1 MEHKYRNELQN
12 RTIEPSKDAW
22 KKLEARL
29 TDFEKS
35 KKQKKWTFLKYAASI
50 LILISFGI
58 YFGHENEQTSEK
70 EIVAEPVLKVQE
82 NKIQSIVEQ
91 PQNVIAASE
100 NEKSS
105 VKSIQKKTIN
115 NAIVNNQIY
124 ETVALVNETKEEK
137 KIQKRNSVTK
147 AQVQFSGMDS
157 LQQQKIEAL
166 VAKVQIIKME
176 KGEVSDFELEQLL
189 EAAQKSLMAERK
201 VIHHKSYSG
210 ADLLAEAEYD
220 LDKDFKE
227 RLFEAIVSTLKDT
240 KNRFANRDN

>member
-1 MEHKYRNELQN
+1 MEHKYRNELQH

-22 KKLEARL
+22 EKLAGRL

-50 LILISFGI
+50 LILISVGI
-58 YFGHENEQTSEK
+58 YFGQENEQTSEK
-70 EIVAEPVLKVQE
+70 EIVAEPVIKVQE
-82 NKIQSIVEQ
+82 NKIQSIVEE
-91 PQNVIAASE
+91 PQNVIATSE

-105 VKSIQKKTIN
+105 VKSIQKKTIK
-115 NAIVNNQIY
+115 NAIVNKQIH
-124 ETVALVNETKEEK
+124 EAVALVNETNEAEK
-137 KIQKRNSVTK
+137 FQKSNSVTR
-147 AQVQFSGMDS
+147 AQVQFFGTDS

-176 KGEVSDFELEQLL
+176 KGEVSDFELDQLL
-189 EAAQKSLMAERK
+189 EDAQKSLMAAQK
-201 VIHHKSYSG
+201 VIHHKSFSG

-220 LDKDFKE
+220 LDKDLKE